1 MIIAVNFS
9 IKAPGKKKPE
19 KNQGF
24 NGIRTLDLCVTD
36 ALLYQLSYEATQKFK
51 FGKFTAMI
59 ILHSHLQPQFK
70 NELFHILHISIIFI
84 YTTYNNSEIGSIVW
98 TNQIRTKLASY
109 FCVFLKWKEP

>member
-70 NELFHILHISIIFI
+70 NEIFHLLHIISLLTADMNSI
-84 YTTYNNSEIGSIVW
+84 N
-98 TNQIRTKLASY
+98 
-109 FCVFLKWKEP
+109 

>member
-9 IKAPGKKKPE
+9 IKATGKKKPE

-24 NGIRTLDLCVTD
+24 NGIRTLDLCVTG

-59 ILHSHLQPQFK
+59 ILHSHLQPQSK
-70 NELFHILHISIIFI
+70 NELFYLLHINTISLIK
-84 YTTYNNSEIGSIVW
+84 YCNSCMM
-98 TNQIRTKLASY
+98 Y
-109 FCVFLKWKEP
+109 